1 MLEANLCAQPLDVWQ
16 PTASLNML
24 HLRAR
29 LLSRIR
35 QFFAERQVLE
45 VETPLLS
52 QATVTDKH
60 LQSFQTDYH
69 FSNPEQKQTLYLQ
82 TSPEFAM
89 KRLLAAGSG
98 AIYQLCKAFR
108 NQGESGRTHNP
119 EFTMLEWYRP
129 GFNHHDLMDEMESLL
144 KIIPDCPSAQRFSY
158 AELFQHYLQ
167 IDPHQASIE
176 QLKQTAHRF
185 NLGTENLA
193 ALEKD
198 DWLNLLMTHCIEPQ
212 LPKHPVF
219 IYDFPASQAAL
230 ARIRPGKPALAE
242 RFEVYVQGLE
252 LANGFH
258 ELSSASEQRQRFK
271 SDLIQ
276 REKAG
281 YPLPP
286 IDERLLAA
294 LEQGLPDCAGVALGI
309 DRLIMLATGKN
320 AINEVL
326 SFPIE
331 RA

>member
-1 MLEANLCAQPLDVWQ
+1 MLESISKSNTTWQ
-16 PTASLNML
+16 PTASQEML
-24 HLRAR
+24 HVRAR
-29 LLSRIR
+29 LLNRIR
-35 QFFAERQVLE
+35 QFFAERHVLE
-45 VETPLLS
+45 VETPLIS
-52 QATVTDKH
+52 HAAVTDKH

-69 FSNPEQKQTLYLQ
+69 FANPAQKQTLYLQ

-144 KIIPDCPSAQRFSY
+144 KAILDCPNAQRFSY

-185 NLGTENLA
+185 NLATENLT

-212 LPKHPVF
+212 LAKHPVF

-230 ARIRPGKPALAE
+230 ARIRPGNPALAE

-271 SDLIQ
+271 NDLIQ

-281 YPLPP
+281 YPLVP

-294 LEQGLPDCAGVALGI
+294 LEQGLPDCAGVALGV
-309 DRLIMLATGKN
+309 DRLIMLASGKST
-320 AINEVL
+320 INEVL
-326 SFPIE
+326 TFPIE

>member
-1 MLEANLCAQPLDVWQ
+1 MFNNANTTWQ

-24 HLRAR
+24 RLRAGI
-29 LLSRIR
+29 LSRIR

-69 FSNPEQKQTLYLQ
+69 FENPKQKQTLYLQ

-108 NQGESGRTHNP
+108 NQGESGRSHNP

-144 KIIPDCPSAQRFSY
+144 KIILDCPSTQRFSY

-167 IDPHQASIE
+167 INPHQTSIE

-185 NLGTENLA
+185 NIATENLV
-193 ALEKD
+193 ALEHD

-230 ARIRPGKPALAE
+230 ARIRAGNPALAE

-258 ELSSASEQRQRFK
+258 ELSSASEQRQRFQH
-271 SDLIQ
+271 DLIQ

-281 YPLPP
+281 YPLVP
-286 IDERLLAA
+286 IDEHLLAA

-309 DRLIMLATGKN
+309 DRLIMLATEKN
-320 AINEVL
+320 TINEVL
-326 SFPIE
+326 TFPIA